1 MNGSSLTLDA
11 TSAESVAHGIVAL
24 NNSTVTVNSDTINIS
39 ANGVTMA
46 RAIEASGKTGIGT
59 VTLGTQKFCNRATKA
74 FVALAHQMPSSFRNS
89 WSRFT
94 DSVLQRLIPRG
105 VITEV
110 VFTQSN
116 HSRT

>member
-1 MNGSSLTLDA
+1 MPGNVRAFLFEVNYFLGKSKALLVLTYYGDFSYL
-11 TSAESVAHGIVAL
+11 
-24 NNSTVTVNSDTINIS
+24 
-39 ANGVTMA
+39 
-46 RAIEASGKTGIGT
+46 
-59 VTLGTQKFCNRATKA
+59 TQKFCNRATKA

>member
-1 MNGSSLTLDA
+1 MPKISVLTPLYNTEPDQLKEMI
-11 TSAESVAHGIVAL
+11 ESVLAQSFSDFEFLLL
-24 NNSTVTVNSDTINIS
+24 NDSPDNT
-39 ANGVTMA
+39 
-46 RAIEASGKTGIGT
+46 E
-59 VTLGTQKFCNRATKA
+59 LETQKFCNRATKA

>member
-1 MNGSSLTLDA
+1 MCCFFVLMMKSIHHWVYEKVLLP
-11 TSAESVAHGIVAL
+11 
-24 NNSTVTVNSDTINIS
+24 
-39 ANGVTMA
+39 
-46 RAIEASGKTGIGT
+46 
-59 VTLGTQKFCNRATKA
+59 QKFCNRATKA

>member
-1 MNGSSLTLDA
+1 MFKLTQAAAGIAAALLA
-11 TSAESVAHGIVAL
+11 FSAQAADFQI
-24 NNSTVTVNSDTINIS
+24 
-39 ANGVTMA
+39 
-46 RAIEASGKTGIGT
+46 RA
-59 VTLGTQKFCNRATKA
+59 QKFCNRATKA